1 MCAITP
7 LWARAARH
15 TLSRYS
21 WMDDM
26 AATLA
31 GRSARGNPAPETRV
45 RSLPCVVRPISLHFG
60 PNWVLSIKKN
70 KKIKWEGQLSGVLSG
85 QCGLSISL
93 RAPQRG
99 HSRTARHADRARARC
114 SEARSWDAQSLP
126 FSAALS
132 RSLARPRSRPCHP
145 RPLPQQQQR
154 ERLRLWRHSRY
165 FQRTTAALTRPL
177 VEPRARRLS

>member
-45 RSLPCVVRPISLHFG
+45 RSLPCVVELRRGEVSHEKGKQVLVSVL
-60 PNWVLSIKKN
+60 VLSI
-70 KKIKWEGQLSGVLSG
+70 
-85 QCGLSISL
+85 
-93 RAPQRG
+93 
-99 HSRTARHADRARARC
+99 
-114 SEARSWDAQSLP
+114 
-126 FSAALS
+126 
-132 RSLARPRSRPCHP
+132 
-145 RPLPQQQQR
+145 
-154 ERLRLWRHSRY
+154 
-165 FQRTTAALTRPL
+165 
-177 VEPRARRLS
+177 